1 MYVARRIIYFTRY
14 LENKIKFHWYSSDK
28 LKQVVVLLSSEI
40 FLKYYDKLADTLLE
54 FFFRKLR
61 IFPLTNFSFLNRKLR
76 SNQFLYL
83 FQNNIFM
90 NCYLNEKLKRNW
102 IRLESK
108 S

>member
-40 FLKYYDKLADTLLE
+40 FLKYYDKLADMLLE

-61 IFPLTNFSFLNRKLR
+61 LIFPLTNFSFLNRELR
-76 SNQFLYL
+76 NSQFLYL
-83 FQNNIFM
+83 SKNNI
-90 NCYLNEKLKRNW
+90 L
-102 IRLESK
+102 II
-108 S
+108 

>member
-40 FLKYYDKLADTLLE
+40 FLKYYDKLADMLLE

-61 IFPLTNFSFLNRKLR
+61 WIFPLTNFSFLNRELR
-76 SNQFLYL
+76 NSQFLYL
-83 FQNNIFM
+83 SKNNI
-90 NCYLNEKLKRNW
+90 L
-102 IRLESK
+102 II
-108 S
+108 